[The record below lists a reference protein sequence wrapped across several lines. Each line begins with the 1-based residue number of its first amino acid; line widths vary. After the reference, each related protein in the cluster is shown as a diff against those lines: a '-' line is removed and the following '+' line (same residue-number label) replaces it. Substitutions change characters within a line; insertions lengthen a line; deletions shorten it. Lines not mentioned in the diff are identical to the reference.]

1 MTALPYY
8 PSSQTIVNQC
18 CTLCQVVQYPGVTA
32 MNVMVMVPQQLNS
45 VGQVGSVPVLK
56 AHGQVPGT
64 TTGQNL
70 FGFVVP
76 PMSQVLAHITGK
88 TTFTSSLPPDDLD
101 AWSFLAGLA
110 GPIIGNHAGTDQD
123 PLALSNIGLFSATPG
138 NLASTPATAM
148 RRLTTA
154 NVPIYTAPMDYL
166 NVRFTNTTNDPWFVS
181 PGMGV
186 KDFNTNPAAM
196 LYESGQT
203 MVNTV
208 WYKVLNYVA
217 DAILNNI
224 VPAFNTNSNGPNTTD
239 PGFYVSL

>member
-8 PSSQTIVNQC
+8 PGSQTIVNQC
-18 CTLCQVVQYPGVTA
+18 CALCDVVQYPGFTGS
-32 MNVMVMVPQQLNS
+32 NVMVMVPQHLSS

-56 AHGQVPGT
+56 AHGQIPGT

-88 TTFTSSLPPDDLD
+88 SVFTSDLPPDDLD

-123 PLALSNIGLFSATPG
+123 PFALRDIGLFSATPG
-138 NLASTPATAM
+138 QMASTPAMAM
-148 RRLTTA
+148 RRLTTV
-154 NVPIYTAPMDYL
+154 NDPVYTAIMDYL

-186 KDFNTNPAAM
+186 RDFNSNPVAA
-196 LYESGQT
+196 LYDNGQT
-203 MVNTV
+203 IINTV
-208 WYKVLNYVA
+208 WYKVLNYAA
-217 DAILNNI
+217 DAIINNI
-224 VPAFNTNSNGPNTTD
+224 VPAFNTKSNGPNTTD